1 MRGLGVRRATGGRWW
16 GSDRDVGR
24 PTAAAGSGLWW
35 RRCAAAAAFVVIG
48 PPAGLFALAVGLAL
62 AGGSWDGRGGSPAG
76 YLAVVIPLSCAI
88 AAFGIARRLAAGR
101 RSATGLAVVT
111 FVWSS
116 VSWVLAIVVL
126 GLSTGIS

>member
-1 MRGLGVRRATGGRWW
+1 L
-16 GSDRDVGR
+16 
-24 PTAAAGSGLWW
+24 
-35 RRCAAAAAFVVIG
+35 VIG
-48 PPAGLFALAVGLAL
+48 PPAGLLALVVGLAL